1 MFPGGRNSRENRGK
15 IIKFV
20 FIERGLFTIVQ
31 ISVDCSVKLYSL
43 LILALTSLL
52 NSIGGNQSPVPTV
65 TPQIP
70 DMGGL
75 LSNSGSTLRRDASG
89 SASNLLGQVGQYV
102 PPQPDSSDPMLSD
115 HLDSTREGGRGL
127 TEIAS
132 LLNQTS
138 VQLVNG
144 LSRSNS
150 SSPATVLQP
159 LGQYYL

>member
-1 MFPGGRNSRENRGK
+1 M
-15 IIKFV
+15 V
-20 FIERGLFTIVQ
+20 TV
-31 ISVDCSVKLYSL
+31 CSFRLL
-43 LILALTSLL
+43 LILIFCCIDCSFIALTSLL

-70 DMGGL
+70 DMSGL
-75 LSNSGSTLRRDASG
+75 LSNSGGGLRRETSG

-102 PPQPDSSDPMLSD
+102 PPQPDSSNPMLSD
-115 HLDSTREGGRGL
+115 HLDSTREGGQGL

-132 LLNQTS
+132 LLTQTS

>member
-1 MFPGGRNSRENRGK
+1 M
-15 IIKFV
+15 
-20 FIERGLFTIVQ
+20 
-31 ISVDCSVKLYSL
+31 
-43 LILALTSLL
+43 
-52 NSIGGNQSPVPTV
+52 

-70 DMGGL
+70 DMSSL
-75 LSNSGSTLRRDASG
+75 LSNSGGRLSRDASG
-89 SASNLLGQVGQYV
+89 GASNLLGQVGQYV

-115 HLDSTREGGRGL
+115 HLDSMREGGRGL

-132 LLNQTS
+132 LLTQTS

-150 SSPATVLQP
+150 SSLATVLQP

>member
-1 MFPGGRNSRENRGK
+1 MTFS
-15 IIKFV
+15 
-20 FIERGLFTIVQ
+20 
-31 ISVDCSVKLYSL
+31 
-43 LILALTSLL
+43 ALTSLL

-70 DMGGL
+70 GISGLLPNTGSMGGAR
-75 LSNSGSTLRRDASG
+75 LSRDASG

-115 HLDSTREGGRGL
+115 HLDSVREGGRGL

-132 LLNQTS
+132 LLTQTS
-138 VQLVNG
+138 AQLVNG

-150 SSPATVLQP
+150 SSPATVLPP
-159 LGQYYL
+159 LGQYFLWYLTLSASHSCTII

>member
-1 MFPGGRNSRENRGK
+1 M
-15 IIKFV
+15 
-20 FIERGLFTIVQ
+20 
-31 ISVDCSVKLYSL
+31 
-43 LILALTSLL
+43 

-70 DMGGL
+70 DMSSL
-75 LSNSGSTLRRDASG
+75 LSNSGGRLSRDASG

-132 LLNQTS
+132 LLTQTS

-150 SSPATVLQP
+150 SGPATVLQP